1 MFEHIHFF
9 NWKSNFDT
17 KDVLTHKGYPLFK
30 TKYPKLISEIND
42 YHIEGKSRYL
52 LSRPLSQN
60 QQEYLLYMQSFSL
73 MEMEEPYYTK
83 RQNYA
88 SLLILFT
95 YEGEGTLIYRE
106 KSYTIKAVDIFI
118 IDCRT
123 AHHYRTKNKFWK
135 HSDLHI
141 WGNYA
146 EYIYLE
152 LFSQRSPVF
161 HCKQENVFQSQL
173 EKILRLQTSTQKN
186 WAILTSHE
194 IENLLF
200 LLESWTAPSQ
210 VQTTIPENIVLLRT
224 YLEHHFQTSF
234 SLDEMAKFSGMSKYH
249 LCREFKKYIGFS
261 PKEYILDL
269 RISQAK
275 FLLQSSSIPS
285 CHIGTIVGFSTEANF
300 IRQFKQN
307 TGMTPGQ
314 YRKQF
319 DL

>member
-106 KSYTIKAVDIFI
+106 KSYTLKAGDIFI

-123 AHHYRTKNKFWK
+123 AHHYRTKNKF
-135 HSDLHI
+135 
-141 WGNYA
+141 
-146 EYIYLE
+146 
-152 LFSQRSPVF
+152 
-161 HCKQENVFQSQL
+161 
-173 EKILRLQTSTQKN
+173 
-186 WAILTSHE
+186 
-194 IENLLF
+194 
-200 LLESWTAPSQ
+200 
-210 VQTTIPENIVLLRT
+210 
-224 YLEHHFQTSF
+224 
-234 SLDEMAKFSGMSKYH
+234 
-249 LCREFKKYIGFS
+249 
-261 PKEYILDL
+261 
-269 RISQAK
+269 
-275 FLLQSSSIPS
+275 
-285 CHIGTIVGFSTEANF
+285 
-300 IRQFKQN
+300 
-307 TGMTPGQ
+307 
-314 YRKQF
+314 
-319 DL
+319 

>member
-9 NWKSNFDT
+9 NWKSSFDI
-17 KDVLTHKGYPLFK
+17 KDVLAHKDYPSFE
-30 TKYPKLISEIND
+30 TKYPKLISEISD

-60 QQEYLLYMQSFSL
+60 QLEHLLYMQSFGL
-73 MEMEEPYYTK
+73 MEMGETYFTK

-95 YEGEGTLIYRE
+95 YEGEGMLTYRE
-106 KSYTIKAVDIFI
+106 KDYLLKAGDIFI
-118 IDCRT
+118 IDCR
-123 AHHYRTKNKFWK
+123 AFHHYKTKDKFWK

-141 WGNYA
+141 WGKYA

-152 LFSQRSPVF
+152 LLSQKEPVF
-161 HCKQENVFQSQL
+161 HCKQETVFQSQL
-173 EKILRLQTSTQKN
+173 EKILRLQTSRQKN

-200 LLESWTAPSQ
+200 LLESWTVPIQ
-210 VQTTIPENIVLLRT
+210 VQSAVPENIVLLRT
-224 YLEHHFQTSF
+224 YLEHHFQTPF

-261 PKEYILDL
+261 PKEYVLDL

-275 FLLQSSSIPS
+275 FLLQSSRIPS
-285 CHIGTIVGFSTEANF
+285 CHIGTIVGFSNEANF
-300 IRQFKQN
+300 IRQFRQN

-319 DL
+319 DV